1 MKLAAYAISK
11 NEQANVA
18 RFCDQVAHF
27 DHVTVLDT
35 GSTDQTVALLKQ
47 RGVHVHAHT
56 FDPFDFS
63 QARNMC
69 MSLVPDHMDWL
80 MVLDF
85 NDHFEPLKDLKHQLA
100 QLDAHAATVNYLGS
114 TDPQYCEYKI
124 RLHKPNCY
132 TWVKSVHEYL
142 VPVHTEYTC
151 AHVDWNITK
160 HVSQKM
166 EKHAFYTEI
175 CERAHVQ
182 HPADAHYSWWALT
195 YYREVENWHKLKY
208 FCEHYLDHTPAYGV
222 EFRVYAWIYLSECVQ
237 SHNWDKAVDMA
248 VHAFSESLMFKH
260 VIPACVAR
268 AARRLHEMGINI
280 TDSRITT

>member
-1 MKLAAYAISK
+1 MNIGAYAITK
-11 NEQANVA
+11 NEQSNVH
-18 RFCDQVAHF
+18 RFYAQTRMF

-35 GSTDQTVALLKQ
+35 GSTDLTVTMLRSL
-47 RGVHVHAHT
+47 GITVHELHM
-56 FDPFDFS
+56 PEFDFS
-63 QARNMC
+63 EARNHC
-69 MSLVPDHMDWL
+69 VSLTPKHMDWL
-80 MVLDF
+80 MVLDM
-85 NDHFEPLKDLKHQLA
+85 NDHFEPLEDLKHQLA
-100 QLDAHAATVNYLGS
+100 QLDAHAVTVNYLGS

-124 RLHKPNCY
+124 RLHKPHCY

-142 VPVHTEYTC
+142 VPVHSEYTC
-151 AHVDWNITK
+151 AHVNWNITK

-237 SHNWDKAVDMA
+237 PHNWDKAVDMA

-268 AARRLHEMGINI
+268 AARRLHVMGISI